1 MPKTIQ
7 SGGFWIQ
14 SFNQLLS
21 KFSGQLMKVASPL
34 AKNVLAPLAA
44 IASFSAIDSAIQWK
58 LRGKGATRAEKGITL
73 VISNEDR
80 DR

>member
-1 MPKTIQ
+1 
-7 SGGFWIQ
+7 
-14 SFNQLLS
+14 
-21 KFSGQLMKVASPL
+21 MKAASPL

-44 IASFSAIDSAIQWK
+44 IASFSATGSAVQWK

-73 VISNEDR
+73 VISNQDR

>member
-1 MPKTIQ
+1 MPKIIQ

-14 SFNQLLS
+14 SFNQLLT
-21 KFSGQLMKVASPL
+21 KFSCPSMKVTSSL
-34 AKNVLAPLAA
+34 AKNLLAPLAA
-44 IASFSAIDSAIQWK
+44 IASFSAIDTAIQWK
-58 LRGKGATRAEKGITL
+58 MRGKGATRAEKGIIL